1 MNKKQL
7 ISEVANTTK
16 LPKAAVEKSVNTALQ
31 IIAEN
36 VTKGENVSLLGFG
49 TFSLRDRQS
58 RNGFNPQTKQAVV
71 IPSKKVIRF
80 KASNTLKIDGQE

>member
-7 ISEVANTTK
+7 INEVATQTK

-31 IIAEN
+31 IIASQ

-49 TFSLRDRQS
+49 TFSLRERQS

-71 IPSKKVIRF
+71 IPQKKVIRF
-80 KASNTLKIDGQE
+80 KASNTLKIDE

>member
-7 ISEVANTTK
+7 ISEVATKTK
-16 LPKAAVEKSVNTALQ
+16 LPKGVVEKSVNTALQ
-31 IIAEN
+31 TIAEN

-49 TFSLRDRQS
+49 TFSIRERQS
-58 RNGFNPQTKQAVV
+58 RNGFNPQTKKAVV

-80 KASNTLKIDGQE
+80 KASNTLKIEE

>member
-7 ISEVANTTK
+7 ISEVTTKTK
-16 LPKAAVEKSVNTALQ
+16 LPKSTVEKTVNTMLQ
-31 IIAEN
+31 TIAEN
-36 VTKGENVSLLGFG
+36 VTEGENVSLLGFG

-80 KASNTLKIDGQE
+80 KASNTLKIKE